1 MKVARRKHLH
11 LHSKHRSV
19 GDTGDLIFHLESAHT
34 RVEDGE
40 TMRIAVAQ
48 VIIQRDWYNVTN
60 RNNKLTIAGIP
71 IELPPAH
78 YSISEVI
85 TYLATALP
93 AFIFEY
99 NKQTNSVSCSSIASF
114 ELDFSLDDSIHE
126 ILGFE
131 KAVFTG
137 ASTYTGTQGVYI
149 QNTMAVRIHSNVPTS
164 SYQSNPNALVYSNVL
179 AVVPCNARPSDLI
192 VFTDS
197 LNHQFTHLPALNELH
212 IWLTDELGFPIQPK
226 GEWML
231 TLELEYMRD
240 DESKILEAQ
249 QKLADLQKLQVLQ
262 LQDYSRAGGQKW
274 RRFFSYN

>member
-1 MKVARRKHLH
+1 V
-11 LHSKHRSV
+11 
-19 GDTGDLIFHLESAHT
+19 D
-34 RVEDGE
+34 EDE

-78 YSISEVI
+78 YSIAEVM
-85 TYLATALP
+85 TYLNTALP
-93 AFIFEY
+93 AFTFEY
-99 NKQTNSVSCSSIASF
+99 DKQTNEVTCTGAAEFDLDLSI
-114 ELDFSLDDSIHE
+114 DGSIYE

-131 KAVFTG
+131 KALFTG
-137 ASTYTGTQGVYI
+137 AITYKGTEGVYI
-149 QNTMAVRIHSNVPTS
+149 QNTMAVRIHSNILTS
-164 SYQSNPNALVYSNVL
+164 SYQSNSNGLVYSNVL

-192 VFTDS
+192 VFSDS
-197 LNHQFTHLPALNELH
+197 LNHQWTHLPALNELH

-226 GEWML
+226 GEWMM

-249 QKLADLQKLQVLQ
+249 QTLADLQKLQVLQ
-262 LQDYSRAGGQKW
+262 LQDYARAGSQKW
-274 RRFFSYN
+274 RRFFN